1 MADQAGR
8 RPAGWPLRRLPA
20 ASLALGILGLTAFSF
35 YGIVPALALVSGLLS
50 DYRIH
55 RTGGHRGRGMAEA
68 GIVLG
73 IIGILATLSLVASV
87 DVTRFWGG
95 HGI

>member
-20 ASLALGILGLTAFSF
+20 ASMALGILGLTAFFF
-35 YGIVPALALVSGLLS
+35 YGIVPVLALVSGLVS
-50 DYRIH
+50 DYWIH
-55 RTGGHRGRGMAEA
+55 RTGGRRGRGMAGA

-87 DVTRFWGG
+87 DVTSFWRAY
-95 HGI
+95 GI